1 MKKDI
6 HPKYQNC
13 VVKCACGN
21 SFTTRSTAKEILV
34 EVCSACHPT
43 YTGKQKMVDTTGRVD
58 RFKKMA
64 DKKKTIQEGLKK
76 TKVKKDKTKNKEE
89 VKKESKK
96 SKETKE
102 AKDDKP
108 KSKDKKEEKDK
119 KEN

>member
-6 HPKYQNC
+6 HPQYQNC

-21 SFTTRSTAKEILV
+21 SFTTRSTLKEILV

-64 DKKKTIQEGLKK
+64 DKKKTIQEKLKK
-76 TKVKKDKTKNKEE
+76 TKVKKDKTKNKKED
-89 VKKESKK
+89 KKQSNKN
-96 SKETKE
+96 KEIKE
-102 AKDDKP
+102 AKNDKP
-108 KSKDKKEEKDK
+108 KLKEEKDK